1 MNEKKEVLTKLEQEE
16 QDVLLQEINEQQL
29 EHEVGGAWWEI
40 SKNLGNKGR
49 FCTLT
54 KECQANCR

>member
-1 MNEKKEVLTKLEQEE
+1 MKKENITDQKQKEQAA
-16 QDVLLQEINEQQL
+16 LLQEIHDQEA
-29 EHEVGGAWWEI
+29 EHKAGGAWWEI